1 MRSIT
6 ISVAV
11 ALLLTATPTLA
22 KTVPPSSAVQQTPQP
37 VPAEVPAVNPWQV
50 YAACIV
56 EQQRYQAEITRLQ
69 GICQSQADQAR
80 ACIARVRDRQGS
92 STARGALIGLG
103 AAVVTGGA
111 SLLFTGAGALVGH
124 ATGDQAEG
132 ECGTVPSCDPSSLDA
147 RAQAAGIRDRDC
159 QMPTAQT
166 LAQPTASEALPI
178 ANGGIGPSVN
188 KEQKKYRR
196 ETKIFSK

>member
-1 MRSIT
+1 MRSLT
-6 ISVAV
+6 ISIAA

-22 KTVPPSSAVQQTPQP
+22 KKVPPPAPAPQPPQP
-37 VPAEVPAVNPWQV
+37 VPAAVVPVNPWQI

-56 EQQRYQAEITRLQ
+56 EKQRYQAEITRLQ
-69 GICQSQADQAR
+69 GICQGQADQAR

-132 ECGTVPSCDPSSLDA
+132 ECGTVPTCDLPSLDA

-166 LAQPTASEALPI
+166 LAQPPASGALPI
-178 ANGGIGPSVN
+178 ANGGIGTEIN
-188 KEQKKYRR
+188 QTQRTHRR
-196 ETKIFSK
+196 EI

>member
-22 KTVPPSSAVQQTPQP
+22 KTVPPSSAVQRAPQP

-56 EQQRYQAEITRLQ
+56 EKQRYQAEITRLQ

-132 ECGTVPSCDPSSLDA
+132 ECGTVPNCDLPSLDA
-147 RAQAAGIRDRDC
+147 RAQAAGVHDRQC
-159 QMPTAQT
+159 QMPSAQAPAPAAAET
-166 LAQPTASEALPI
+166 LPI
-178 ANGGIGPSVN
+178 ANGGIGPAMNQTKSTH
-188 KEQKKYRR
+188 RR
-196 ETKIFSK
+196 

>member
-11 ALLLTATPTLA
+11 ALLLTAIPTLA
-22 KTVPPSSAVQQTPQP
+22 KKVPPSPAVQRAPQP

-56 EQQRYQAEITRLQ
+56 EKQRYQAEITRLQ

-132 ECGTVPSCDPSSLDA
+132 ECGTVPNCDLPSLDA
-147 RAQAAGIRDRDC
+147 RAQAAGIRDRQC
-159 QMPTAQT
+159 QMPSAQAPAPAAAET
-166 LAQPTASEALPI
+166 LPI
-178 ANGGIGPSVN
+178 ANGGIGPAMNQTKSTH
-188 KEQKKYRR
+188 RR
-196 ETKIFSK
+196 